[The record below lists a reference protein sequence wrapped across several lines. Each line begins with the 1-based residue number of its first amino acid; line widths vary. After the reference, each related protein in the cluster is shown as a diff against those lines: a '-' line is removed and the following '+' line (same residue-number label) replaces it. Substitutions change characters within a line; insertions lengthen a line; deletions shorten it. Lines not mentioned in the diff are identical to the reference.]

1 MKKRRPRRFQ
11 VLTAPLVLL
20 LLAGCIRFPEREI
33 SDAKV
38 LMEAAKNSCAKVYM
52 PEDLQKGEKKLL
64 EIDEGTREESRK
76 PNRELKTLAMDV
88 QHISKKMINQTARI
102 KDDLYHQIQQEIVL
116 AIKKIHEGEKA
127 EANRYALKEYL
138 MAVQSVREAREFSQ
152 DECRYKDAL
161 KKARESVRNAE
172 ESLQGSLTFRKEL
185 EKNLPVYY
193 IVKPGETL
201 KSIARNSPLYGDES
215 YWEVIYKANRD
226 QIADPKVLHPGQQI
240 YLPGAKGIEKY
251 RK

>member
-1 MKKRRPRRFQ
+1 MKKRRPLRRLS
-11 VLTAPLVLL
+11 LTVPLALL
-20 LLAGCIRFPEREI
+20 VLAGCMRFPAREI
-33 SDAKV
+33 SDARV

-52 PEDLQKGEKKLL
+52 PDDLQEGEKKLVS
-64 EIDEGTREESRK
+64 IAEGTQKENSKPSRQ
-76 PNRELKTLAMDV
+76 LKTLALDV

-102 KDDLYHQIQQEIVL
+102 KSDLYHQIQQEIVL

-138 MAVQSVREAREFSQ
+138 MAIQSVREARELSQ

-161 KKARESVRNAE
+161 KKAKESVRYAE
-172 ESLQGSLTFRKEL
+172 QGIQGALDFKKEL
-185 EKNLPVYY
+185 EKNLPVYH
-193 IVKPGETL
+193 IVQRGETL

-215 YWEVIYKANRD
+215 YWELIYKANRD

-240 YLPGAKGIEKY
+240 YLPGKKEIEKS
-251 RK
+251 RE